1 MARALSVAKRRT
13 NTRRK
18 TTTRRRTNG
27 TKAGQRRKTARRAY
41 ATKRRTNSVAKRRT
55 NTAAR
60 RTNAAKQL
68 SNMKARANR
77 VAANAAAGGEALGH
91 VVATQGALMATA
103 AATGMYGS
111 QKMKLGGKDYGDLR
125 LLVGGGL
132 TAAGVASAFRGKK
145 KAAMMGGKTALA
157 VGNGVLGAYLYEV
170 AYNFGI
176 DQAAKKGNVTLS
188 APGTPYP
195 SGRSRIQGEFGR
207 EVYVTPSTAGR
218 AGLGY
223 RG

>member
-41 ATKRRTNSVAKRRT
+41 AAPAKRRRS
-55 NTAAR
+55 NAPAKR

-68 SNMKARANR
+68 ANMKARANR
-77 VAANAAAGGEALGH
+77 VAANAASGGEALGH
-91 VVATQGALMATA
+91 VLATQGSLMATA

-111 QKMKLGGKDYGDLR
+111 QKMKLGGKDYGDVR
-125 LLVGGGL
+125 LLLGGGL
-132 TAAGVASAFRGKK
+132 TAAGVMAAFKGRK
-145 KAAMMGGKTALA
+145 KAALMGGKTALA

-188 APGTPYP
+188 APGQPYP